1 MVLAESYSATY
12 GEESNMSRIG
22 NKPIPV
28 PSGVQVDINGS
39 DVKVKGGQGELSFR
53 FHGDMKILQN
63 DHILQVE
70 RPSDE
75 GQHRALHGLTRSLLA
90 NMVTGVSEGFQ
101 KDLELVGVGYRV
113 QQSGTGITL
122 SVMYSHQVDID
133 PPDGVTLQVESNNR
147 ITVKG
152 IDKQKVGQLAAQ
164 IRKVRPPNIY
174 TGKGIRYLG
183 EQIRLKPGKSA
194 RRA

>member
-1 MVLAESYSATY
+1 
-12 GEESNMSRIG
+12 MSRIG

-28 PSGVQVDINGS
+28 PSGVQIDINGS
-39 DVKVKGGQGELSFR
+39 DVTVKGGQGELAST
-53 FHGDMKILQN
+53 FHVDMKITQEDN
-63 DHILQVE
+63 ILRVE

-75 GQHRALHGLTRSLLA
+75 GQYKALHGLTRSLLA

-113 QQSGTGITL
+113 QQSGIGITL
-122 SVMYSHQVDID
+122 SVMYSHTVEID
-133 PPDGVTLQVESNNR
+133 PPDGVTLKVEGNNR
-147 ITVKG
+147 ITVTG

-194 RRA
+194 RRV